1 MNWNSSPEQL
11 PVTNQVFI
19 NSVQDIL
26 KRLSDLQESFRFL
39 RISTLSQPDPVN
51 QRYVANTKFLFENE
65 TDILY
70 AEDLVVDGLLND
82 FQVYFPKT
90 SNWVQL
96 DLVDIRLVL
105 TKMRRLVAALSRW
118 ENGRQRYFPFLE
130 VRRHPRKQ

>member
-11 PVTNQVFI
+11 PVTSQVVI
-19 NSVQDIL
+19 DSVQDIL

-39 RISTLSQPDPVN
+39 QISAISQPDPVN
-51 QRYVANTKFLFENE
+51 RRYVANTKFLFENE

-70 AEDLVVDGLLND
+70 AEDLVIDGLLND

-90 SNWVQL
+90 SNWIQL

-105 TKMRRLVAALSRW
+105 TIMRRLVAALSRW
-118 ENGRQRYFPFLE
+118 ENGRQRYFSFLE